1 MLEGWE
7 KVWGVVCTAWCVP
20 VYWLGPNLAGV
31 RVMAAPHS
39 CSSHR
44 VGVAI
49 LSVTAGARAGTRAG
63 AGAGRSQIWS
73 QSWGRSCEVS
83 WGALNVCVYCQL
95 WEQLGLFG

>member
-1 MLEGWE
+1 MGEG
-7 KVWGVVCTAWCVP
+7 WGVVCTAWCVP

-49 LSVTAGARAGTRAG
+49 LSMTAGAGAGTRAG
-63 AGAGRSQIWS
+63 AGAGP
-73 QSWGRSCEVS
+73 EPE
-83 WGALNVCVYCQL
+83 L
-95 WEQLGLFG
+95 EPELGPGL